1 MTRRQKTHIGQ
12 LDILYRFSF
21 WHKNREERI
30 KNKKEIL
37 ELIGSFLLFIAVIIS
52 VACVV
57 KYAADHRCL
66 TYEELPEDAIVFYIV
81 AGNTAEGRRKA
92 WEYDVSG
99 NLYISVYVNN
109 EINNSVTE
117 ELISREIVEN
127 CISSEEVGEMYKCLF
142 HVNKNAREELLSNR
156 GLCTDDYTYFGGTR
170 YLANGEVEKI
180 FVGSG
185 QGGFAQK
192 GLKDTDAREILNWLM
207 ALRYS

>member
-1 MTRRQKTHIGQ
+1 M
-12 LDILYRFSF
+12 
-21 WHKNREERI
+21 
-30 KNKKEIL
+30 KNKKML

-57 KYAADHRCL
+57 NYAADHRCL

-81 AGNTAEGRRKA
+81 AGNATEGRRKA

-127 CISSEEVGEMYKCLF
+127 CISSEEVGEMYKCLL
-142 HVNKNAREELLSNR
+142 HVNKHSREELLSLR
-156 GLCTDDYTYFGGTR
+156 GLYIFWWD
-170 YLANGEVEKI
+170 KI
-180 FVGSG
+180 FSKWRDRKHICWEWTRWVRSEGIG
-185 QGGFAQK
+185 
-192 GLKDTDAREILNWLM
+192 
-207 ALRYS
+207 